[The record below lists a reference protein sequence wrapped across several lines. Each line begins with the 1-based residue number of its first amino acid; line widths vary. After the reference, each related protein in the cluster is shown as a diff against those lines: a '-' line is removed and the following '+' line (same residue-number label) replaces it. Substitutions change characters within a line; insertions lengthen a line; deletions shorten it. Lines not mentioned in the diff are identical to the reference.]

1 MDEAT
6 FRRLM
11 NRLHDLCGIC
21 DQDPDIAWK
30 APMLMVSIVRETLT
44 EEPARSWAERWKLG
58 QPIPPIPPNTD
69 RASTDRENREE
80 DEDDDE
86 DGVPTRLTP

>member
-58 QPIPPIPPNTD
+58 QPIPPRVDGQQTD
-69 RASTDRENREE
+69 RVHEE
-80 DEDDDE
+80 HEDGS

>member
-1 MDEAT
+1 MDETT

-11 NRLHDLCGIC
+11 NRLHALCGAC
-21 DQDPDIAWK
+21 DGDPDIAWK

-58 QPIPPIPPNTD
+58 QPIPPS
-69 RASTDRENREE
+69 AESEH
-80 DEDDDE
+80 DDGR